1 MQLVLPF
8 VARDWYLSEKPRVS
22 WAWEVKV
29 NVQFAPGPW
38 TEHKLGCAAGKMCW
52 ALIYRFPICEFV
64 RLYNKYCDG
73 CYLAAADII
82 CQFCIYSSSFSKANH
97 RCFIPWDHTCRP
109 KTSFFFPK
117 KKKKT
122 HQWDSR
128 CFETG
133 TVIWLDRGRK
143 KNFSTIPLSV
153 QMPESNS
160 SFYWATKD

>member
-8 VARDWYLSEKPRVS
+8 VARDWYLSEKQRVS

-52 ALIYRFPICEFV
+52 ALSYRFPICEFV
-64 RLYNKYCDG
+64 RLYNKYYDG

-109 KTSFFFPK
+109 KTRFFFFQK
-117 KKKKT
+117 KHKT
-122 HQWDSR
+122 TNGIADVLKLEQLYDW
-128 CFETG
+128 TG
-133 TVIWLDRGRK
+133 GERN
-143 KNFSTIPLSV
+143 NFSTIPLSV

-160 SFYWATKD
+160 SFYWDTKD